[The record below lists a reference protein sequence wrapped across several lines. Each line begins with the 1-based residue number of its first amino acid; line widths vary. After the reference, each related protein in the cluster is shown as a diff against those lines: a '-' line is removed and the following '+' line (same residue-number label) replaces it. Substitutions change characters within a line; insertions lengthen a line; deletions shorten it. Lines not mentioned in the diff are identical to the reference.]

1 MPVLENDAMNL
12 FSRKINQVL
21 MAACVGLTLAA
32 GAALAQAPAAD
43 APGRPDAKTVGDW
56 TVRCFPI
63 QSPSPCDIFQEQDYQ
78 KTGQRVLSISIA
90 YVPSMDK
97 HAIQISVPL
106 DISIQKGVTLQT
118 DAYTSPTLKYRRCDR
133 NGCYI
138 EMAVDNAL
146 VEGLA
151 KSGAE
156 GKVNIAADN
165 GKNYT
170 LKFSLKGF
178 AQAHDDM
185 VAQARAKAKP
195 VEQQAA
201 APAATP

>member
-1 MPVLENDAMNL
+1 MNL
-12 FSRKINQVL
+12 FSRKINQTL
-21 MAACVGLTLAA
+21 MAACAGLMLAA
-32 GAALAQAPAAD
+32 GAAMAQAPAAD
-43 APGRPDAKTVGDW
+43 GAPGRPDVKTVGDW

-106 DISIQKGVTLQT
+106 DISIPKGVTLQT
-118 DAYTSPTLKYRRCDR
+118 DTYTSPVLKYRRCDR

-138 EMAVDNAL
+138 EMAVDNGL

-165 GKNYT
+165 GKNYA

-178 AQAHDDM
+178 SQARDDM

-195 VEQQAA
+195 VEQGAAA
-201 APAATP
+201 APAKP

>member
-1 MPVLENDAMNL
+1 MKL
-12 FSRKINQVL
+12 FSSKTRAVL
-21 MAACVGLTLAA
+21 AAACGLVLS
-32 GAALAQAPAAD
+32 GAAMAQQAPAPEAS
-43 APGRPDAKTVGDW
+43 RPETKLVGDW

-90 YVPSMDK
+90 YVPSLDK
-97 HAIQISVPL
+97 HAIQLSVPL
-106 DISIQKGVTLQT
+106 DISIPKGVVMQT
-118 DAYTSPTLKYRRCDR
+118 DTYTSPVLKYRRCDR
-133 NGCYI
+133 GGCYV

-165 GKNYT
+165 GKAYT

-178 AQAHDDM
+178 SQAHDDM

-195 VEQQAA
+195 VQQSAGAPA

>member
-1 MPVLENDAMNL
+1 MNL
-12 FSRKINQVL
+12 FSRKINQTL
-21 MAACVGLTLAA
+21 MAACAGLMLAA
-32 GAALAQAPAAD
+32 GAALAQQAPAAD

-106 DISIQKGVTLQT
+106 DISIPKGVTLQT
-118 DAYTSPTLKYRRCDR
+118 DTYTSPVLKYRRCDR

-138 EMAVDNAL
+138 EMAVDNGL

-151 KSGAE
+151 KSGDK

-170 LKFSLKGF
+170 LNFSLKGF

-195 VEQQAA
+195 VEQSA
-201 APAATP
+201 AATPAKP

>member
-1 MPVLENDAMNL
+1 MNL
-12 FSRKINQVL
+12 LSRKINQTL

-32 GAALAQAPAAD
+32 GAALAQAPTPE
-43 APGRPDAKTVGDW
+43 APGRPDVKTVGDW

-78 KTGQRVLSISIA
+78 RTGQRVLSISIA

-106 DISIQKGVTLQT
+106 DISIPKGVTLQT
-118 DAYTSPTLKYRRCDR
+118 DAYTSPALKYRRCDR

-151 KSGAE
+151 KSGAQ

-170 LKFSLKGF
+170 LNFSLKGF
-178 AQAHDDM
+178 SQARDDM

-195 VEQQAA
+195 VEQQAGA
-201 APAATP
+201 PAPAATP